1 MKWLVLH
8 TKPRQE
14 LKIAQRINE
23 LGVKAYC
30 PSYKEL
36 KQYSDRKKK
45 VEMPL
50 LPSYVL
56 VYVSEKDR
64 PIVFNISGVLRYV
77 FWLGKPAEVRTEEVE
92 SLKENMRGVYNK
104 VSISSLKKGDNH
116 TISSGP
122 LKGFKGKILKIFK
135 NKLKLELPSLGILV
149 SMHIA
154 EA

>member
-14 LKIAQRINE
+14 LKVAQRINE

-92 SLKENMRGVYNK
+92 LLKESMRGVYNK

-116 TISSGP
+116 TISYGP

-135 NKLKLELPSLGILV
+135 NKLKLELPSLGVLV

>member
-14 LKIAQRINE
+14 LKVAQRINE

-56 VYVSEKDR
+56 VYISEKDR
-64 PIVFNISGVLRYV
+64 PIIFNISGVLR
-77 FWLGKPAEVRTEEVE
+77 
-92 SLKENMRGVYNK
+92 
-104 VSISSLKKGDNH
+104 
-116 TISSGP
+116 
-122 LKGFKGKILKIFK
+122 
-135 NKLKLELPSLGILV
+135 
-149 SMHIA
+149 
-154 EA
+154 